1 MDVPHL
7 LTRPYVVQTF
17 VVSHSLDIPV
27 CRQHQFVYLIFF
39 DVWVCD
45 SERYVSGTIRWH
57 LAFVHSAMH
66 FQLSLQI
73 RGMSAIICMP
83 SRARPPVLITLHF
96 WKFGTTTCNL
106 PLARGRGGQV
116 KVDYFQVRACPAPG
130 CSAQAMG
137 RTQWCKAYTEDLP
150 ALGLQYLLRVFL
162 LSNSKIAITHGSQF
176 TNHIYQQVLCFR
188 VTGFTVCLTFASGQ
202 PAQ

>member
-1 MDVPHL
+1 MSSCGSAPGTITCCHLMHMHRISDEMDVPHL

-27 CRQHQFVYLIFF
+27 CRQHQWMYLIFF
-39 DVWVCD
+39 DVWV
-45 SERYVSGTIRWH
+45 
-57 LAFVHSAMH
+57 F
-66 FQLSLQI
+66 F
-73 RGMSAIICMP
+73 
-83 SRARPPVLITLHF
+83 RARPPVLITLHF

-106 PLARGRGGQV
+106 PPARGRGGQV
-116 KVDYFQVRACPAPG
+116 QVDYYQVRACPAHG
-130 CSAQAMG
+130 CSSQAMG
-137 RTQWCKAYTEDLP
+137 RTSWCKAYSEDLP
-150 ALGLQYLLRVFL
+150 ALALQYLLRVFL
-162 LSNSKIAITHGSQF
+162 LSNFKIAIIHGSQF